1 MSKGAHI
8 DKTQKSFSFFFEMEF
23 FLLILNKDKQSSS
36 ILVVSKPVLDGL
48 FEAQVGYDA
57 EEHQPLYIYLL

>member
-1 MSKGAHI
+1 
-8 DKTQKSFSFFFEMEF
+8 MEF

-48 FEAQVGYDA
+48 FEDQVGYDA
-57 EEHQPLYIYLL
+57 GEHQPLYIYLL

>member
-1 MSKGAHI
+1 
-8 DKTQKSFSFFFEMEF
+8 MEF